1 MAWWLY
7 FSACTVLQAFTK
19 TGKVTAKI
27 FSGVLICFNI
37 KTDNKSIKTFGWW
50 PLKRPLAFSNLSVN
64 FITFYWCCVFYCIV
78 CVLVYLHILTF
89 WAIFYVFI
97 SLMLVEEMKW
107 IQETVV
113 TPDAWWASKRML
125 YTLVYS
131 NFDVFA
137 FCSCCWLPP
146 WIFSVVRWTCGSYHE
161 LCKLD
166 NVIGGLIYHSFR
178 GHGLKMIEN
187 VVVKG

>member
-1 MAWWLY
+1 MW
-7 FSACTVLQAFTK
+7 
-19 TGKVTAKI
+19 VTI
-27 FSGVLICFNI
+27 L
-37 KTDNKSIKTFGWW
+37 
-50 PLKRPLAFSNLSVN
+50 LKQPLALANLSVN
-64 FITFYWCCVFYCIV
+64 LITFYWCCVFYCIV
-78 CVLVYLHILTF
+78 CVLVYLDNLTF
-89 WAIFYVFI
+89 WAIFYIFI

-113 TPDAWWASKRML
+113 IPDAWWASKRMF

-166 NVIGGLIYHSFR
+166 NVIGDLIYLSFR